1 MDSNAYINF
10 LAMPFAQRLK
20 QQYAFFEEESKKGYM
35 VGRMGS
41 GPVGTHMP
49 YQTLDGGRFEDVL
62 IFGSNNY
69 LNLNNHP
76 HVIEKV
82 LEAVKQYGVGTGGS
96 PAFSGYTEQHH
107 ELEQRLAALSGHED
121 ALLLPGGYMAN
132 LCFVNGL
139 MTRNDVL
146 LYDKYSHAS
155 VLNAIKM
162 TGVQFFPYD
171 PEDLEEYQKLIAHIR
186 DRRGPDVTIFS
197 TVEGVRSIDG
207 TVIDLHRYVEI
218 SRQNNI
224 VIILDDAHG
233 MGVLGKRGWG
243 TLEQLGLMGQ
253 VDVRMSTCSKGLGA
267 QGAFLTG
274 SRETIFY
281 LRSNSKPY
289 VFTTGMAHPTVAAI
303 SAALDVLEQEP
314 GRICRLH
321 ENVAYMQDRLEEN
334 GFVIKRGGTGI
345 IPVFLPD
352 GIAGKFNVEIY
363 RQGIFANV
371 MEYPM
376 VPPGMER
383 IRLSLMADHT
393 REQIDRVIDIFI
405 ETGRKFDVFEK
416 GDLQCTG

>member
-1 MDSNAYINF
+1 MDSNAYIEF
-10 LAMPFAQRLK
+10 LEKPFKERLK
-20 QQYAFFEEESKKGYM
+20 EQYDFFEQESKKGYLT
-35 VGRMGS
+35 GRMGS
-41 GPVGTHMP
+41 GSVDTHMP
-49 YQTLDGGRFEDVL
+49 YRALDSDAFEDVL

-76 HVIEKV
+76 YVIEKV
-82 LEAVKQYGVGTGGS
+82 LEAVKKYGIGTGGS
-96 PAFSGYTEQHH
+96 PAFSGYTKQHH
-107 ELEQRLAALSGHED
+107 QLEQRLAALSGHED

-139 MTRNDVL
+139 MTRNDIL

-162 TGVQFFPYD
+162 TGVKFFPYD
-171 PEDLEEYQKLIAHIR
+171 PDNLEEYERLITHIHE
-186 DRRGPDVTIFS
+186 RRASNATIFS
-197 TVEGVRSIDG
+197 TIEGVRSIDG

-218 SRQNNI
+218 SRRNGI

-233 MGVLGKRGWG
+233 LGVLGKRGWG
-243 TLEQLGLMGQ
+243 TLEQLDLMGQ
-253 VDVRMSTCSKGLGA
+253 VDVRMSTCSKGIGA
-267 QGAFLTG
+267 QGAFITG
-274 SRETIFY
+274 DRETIFY
-281 LRSNSKPY
+281 LRSNAKPY

-314 GRICRLH
+314 ERIRRLH

-352 GIAGKFNVEIY
+352 GISGKFNREIY
-363 RQGIFANV
+363 RRGVFANV

-383 IRLSLMADHT
+383 VRLSLMADHT
-393 REQIDRVIDIFI
+393 HEQIDKVIEIFN
-405 ETGRKFDVFEK
+405 EVGRLFGVPEVREQ
-416 GDLQCTG
+416 QCIG